1 MEWGKESAEVRKIKA
16 QILKYSNP
24 PFKDPTVVKWLQDE
38 LDATIAGEKKGH
50 LETASGKFQVQAQ
63 PKASGRPQFGPQN
76 YPDFALTPFIAQ
88 NPMSL
93 GGATF
98 APVNQKLL
106 YPWREEEDIEKRS
119 PIWNLMGY
127 NV

>member
-1 MEWGKESAEVRKIKA
+1 MTLEEIAKAIEGTHPELAAALRATVANRAEAV
-16 QILKYSNP
+16 
-24 PFKDPTVVKWLQDE
+24 
-38 LDATIAGEKKGH
+38 KKGH
-50 LETASGKFQVQAQ
+50 LETASGRNLPIPT
-63 PKASGRPQFGPQN
+63 PKRSGRPQFGPQN